1 MSLLHSMTIKSK
13 ATATALIVA
22 VVMAAAAFLVMR
34 EVSRQEDY
42 LTAVHHTADEVI
54 EKVVPLSGL
63 IADMRYDVAQVQQW
77 LTDISATR
85 GLDGLNDGETKAAE
99 YAAKFEKTSTTA
111 RAAAQSLGLSDMV
124 RSIDKVRAA
133 FSPYYEFGKRMAR
146 AYVDGGPAAGNAM
159 MGEFDKVADAMDKEM
174 ERLLADMNTLQE
186 QRLTGLDESVTA
198 IAASTAQ
205 LRGLFA
211 GTALVTI
218 MIMAASIA
226 FVRFAILG
234 PIERLRRTMI
244 TLAAGDL
251 GVEVGFTGRQ
261 DEIGQMAQAVQV
273 FRKAGLDN
281 EQLRQDQER
290 MRQTAEEERC
300 RALANMAD
308 TVEKETRAA
317 VERVARHANQMC
329 DTAEAMAA
337 SAGLVTD
344 NSQNVAAAASQAL
357 SNAQTVSAAASQL
370 SSSIREIARQVSTSV
385 DVTGQAVEKAG
396 SARTIID
403 QLSEAVERI
412 GAVARLIGDIASQT
426 NLLALNA
433 TIEAARAGEAGK
445 GFAVVASEVKNLANQ
460 TARSTEEIATLIT
473 DVQSVTRR
481 AVDTVAEV
489 TTTIHHVSDIS
500 SSIAAAV
507 EEQDAATQEIA
518 RTVAQTSEAAQ
529 EVSTRI
535 ALVSDEALQT
545 GSRADGVRDTATDV
559 AQSIDELQGVLVRVV
574 RTATTDVDRR
584 RKPRFGVNF
593 PCTIDGTTATARI
606 ANLSSGGAMVLDA
619 QAMAPGTRGTLR
631 CARFTRPLP
640 FTVKSHEHGQLHV
653 KFTLPDSEQADF
665 DREVEAITRGLTPQI
680 MAA

>member
-1 MSLLHSMTIKSK
+1 MALLHSMTIKSK
-13 ATATALIVA
+13 ATGTALIVA

-34 EVSRQEDY
+34 EMTTQEDY
-42 LTAVHHTADEVI
+42 LTTVHRTSDEVS
-54 EKVVPLSGL
+54 EKVVPLSGH
-63 IADMRYDVAQVQQW
+63 IAEMRYDVAQVQQW

-85 GLDGLNDGETKAAE
+85 GLDGLDDGESKAAE
-99 YAAKFEKTSTTA
+99 YAAKFEEASTAA

-124 RSIDKVRAA
+124 GTIDKARAA
-133 FSPYYEFGKRMAR
+133 FPPYYDFGKRMAR
-146 AYVDGGPAAGNAM
+146 AYVEGGSAAGNAM
-159 MGEFDKVADAMDKEM
+159 MGQFDTVAETMGEEM
-174 ERLLADMNTLQE
+174 EHLLTDMNTLRE
-186 QRLTGLDESVTA
+186 QRLSDLEASVRA
-198 IAASTAQ
+198 IEASTDR
-205 LRGLFA
+205 LRDLFA

-218 MIMAASIA
+218 MIIVASIA

-251 GVEVGFTGRQ
+251 SVEVGFTGRR

-273 FRKAGLDN
+273 FRKAGQDN

-290 MRQTAEEERC
+290 IRLTAEEERC
-300 RALANMAD
+300 RALAGMAD

-329 DTAEAMAA
+329 GNAEAMAT

-370 SSSIREIARQVSTSV
+370 SASIREIGRQVSASV
-385 DVTGQAVEKAG
+385 EVTGQAVEKAG
-396 SARTIID
+396 SARTIIG

-473 DVQSVTRR
+473 DVQSVTRQ

-518 RTVAQTSEAAQ
+518 RTVAQTSEVAQ

-535 ALVSDEALQT
+535 ALVSDEAVQT
-545 GSRADGVRDTATDV
+545 GSRADGVRNAATEV

-584 RKPRFGVNF
+584 RKPRYGVHL
-593 PCTIDGTTATARI
+593 PCTIDGTTAAARI
-606 ANLSSGGAMVLDA
+606 ANLSSGGAMVLDTP
-619 QAMAPGTRGTLR
+619 AMAPGTRGTLR
-631 CARFTRPLP
+631 SARFSRPLP

-653 KFTLPDSEQADF
+653 KFTLSDSEQADF
-665 DREVEAITRGLTPQI
+665 DREFAAITKGLTPQRE
-680 MAA
+680 AA